1 MSDLVENMYIKENV
15 SKEWLQS
22 NGFRRNRIFS
32 NNEIDLYTY
41 RFPVY
46 RYGDTCTLECEL
58 SIVLQSGR
66 VNIDVYDYSTR
77 NKYAPFYCVKYGNY
91 SNIVNQIN
99 EKIQIELKRLEI
111 MEEKTYGS
119 KNKENKT
126 TCNNTNKRK

>member
-46 RYGDTCTLECEL
+46 RYGQYEVTPHL
-58 SIVLQSGR
+58 
-66 VNIDVYDYSTR
+66 
-77 NKYAPFYCVKYGNY
+77 
-91 SNIVNQIN
+91 
-99 EKIQIELKRLEI
+99 
-111 MEEKTYGS
+111 
-119 KNKENKT
+119 
-126 TCNNTNKRK
+126 